1 MGLRGIAVLGCVGVL
16 LCVGVGFAAE
26 PVTGAANVVA
36 AETEEAK
43 PVFVDVEVRIYKNDV
58 QVSKPSMQTL
68 SGRPIDMAMQARDKD
83 GVSSHIIVDV
93 VPVVVGDGVAVK
105 GEVAV
110 ALADGAKEKVVV
122 RVDETVKGDEVIR
135 VPVALQGDKYV
146 LEFRF
151 GVVK

>member
-1 MGLRGIAVLGCVGVL
+1 MGLRGIAVLSCVGVL
-16 LCVGVGFAAE
+16 LFAGVGFAAE
-26 PVTGAANVVA
+26 PVA
-36 AETEEAK
+36 AEVEAK
-43 PVFVDVEVRIYKNDV
+43 PVFVDVEVRVYKNDV

>member
-1 MGLRGIAVLGCVGVL
+1 MGLRGIAVLSCVGVL
-16 LCVGVGFAAE
+16 LFAGVGFAAE
-26 PVTGAANVVA
+26 PVA
-36 AETEEAK
+36 AEVEAK
-43 PVFVDVEVRIYKNDV
+43 PVFVDVDVRVYKNDV

-93 VPVVVGDGVAVK
+93 TPVVVGDEVAVK
-105 GEVAV
+105 GDVAV
-110 ALADGAKEKVVV
+110 ALADGEKEKVVV